1 MINIIVAIDK
11 NNAIGKNGDMP
22 WHISADLKY
31 FKATTMGAAVL
42 MGRRTWQSL
51 GCRPLPKR
59 RNIIV
64 SSTLKEA
71 QGAEITPNLEEFI
84 KNWPKEETL
93 FIIGGGEIYKSTINL
108 ADKLYIT
115 YVNCEVEGADTFFP
129 HIDESVW
136 SKVEES
142 EKIVDEGS
150 NLEIVFTQYQRK

>member
-22 WHISADLKY
+22 WHISTDLKY

-142 EKIVDEGS
+142 EIIVDEGS